1 MGWKVKDVQEQR
13 FRFIEEYRR
22 EDLSLSGLCQSYGIS
37 RPTAYKWIERYEEE
51 GLEGLQ
57 DRSRAPHHPA
67 RAMAEGVKEL
77 ILAVKAKHCF
87 WGARKILAHLE
98 ANSPGQDWPA
108 VSSIGELLK
117 QHGLTVARKR
127 RVRSERA
134 PHPLAPADEVHRVWS
149 VDFKGWFLTG
159 DGQRCNPL
167 TLTDN
172 YSRYLL
178 RCQAVRAETT
188 VHVKPVLEAAFRE
201 YGLPERIRSD
211 NGAPFGSNGGSG
223 LTALSVWWIRL
234 GIVPERIKPGCPQQN
249 GRHERM
255 HLTLKQ
261 ETADPPAATGRKQQ
275 QRFDAFRHEYNHE
288 RPHEALQQKPPA
300 HVFRVSGRPYP
311 ARLPQIEYPSA
322 WQVRR
327 VCSGGMFR
335 YAGQLP
341 FVSHA
346 LVGEFVGLEPID
358 DRYWRAWFGGYQI
371 GVLDKTKARIFTP
384 TEWQRWLART
394 LSPTAAQDQ
403 A

>member
-13 FRFIEEYRR
+13 FRFIEEYDR
-22 EDLSLSGLCQSYGIS
+22 EDVSLSALCQSYGIS
-37 RPTAYKWIERYEEE
+37 RPTAYKWIERYQEE
-51 GLEGLQ
+51 GLGGLQ

-77 ILAVKAKHCF
+77 ILAVKAKHGY
-87 WGARKILAHLE
+87 WGARKIVAHLE
-98 ANSPGQDWPA
+98 AHAPGQDWPA
-108 VSSIGELLK
+108 VSSVGELLK

-127 RVRSERA
+127 RLRPERT
-134 PHPLAPADEVHRVWS
+134 HQPLAHADEVHRVWS
-149 VDFKGWFLTG
+149 VDFKGWFRTG
-159 DGQRCNPL
+159 DGQRCDPL

-178 RCQAVRAETT
+178 RCQALRAETT
-188 VHVKPVLEAAFRE
+188 VQVKPVMEAAFRE

-211 NGAPFGSNGGSG
+211 NGAPFASQGGSG

-234 GIVPERIKPGCPQQN
+234 GIVPERITPGCPQQN

-255 HLTLKQ
+255 HLTLQ
-261 ETADPPAATGRKQQ
+261 QQTADPPAATRRRQQ
-275 QRFDAFRHEYNHE
+275 QRFDAFRQEYNQQ

-300 HVFRVSGRPYP
+300 QFFRASSRPYP
-311 ARLPQIEYPSA
+311 ARLPQIEYPSG

-327 VCSGGMFR
+327 VCSGGKFR
-335 YAGQLP
+335 HAGQLP

-346 LVGEFVGLEPID
+346 LVGEVIGLEPMED
-358 DRYWRAWFGGYQI
+358 GYWRTWFGGYPL
-371 GVLDKTKARIFTP
+371 GVLDTTHARILTAS
-384 TEWQRWLART
+384 EWQRLLARKARQT
-394 LSPTAAQDQ
+394 EVQDK